1 MGEAD
6 RHLVDAGPAWKL
18 KLPPFHVLVHS
29 PLKWTST
36 LRCVH
41 YLRAVHHL
49 PLPSFVCLAP
59 RLAVTLALAFPT
71 KRMTY
76 EKLLVCVLGSCE
88 TMANTSV
95 VCTDKS
101 GTLTQNVMTVVAGS
115 VGICLWT
122 TLRKASARSHQPPPY
137 SPITPSPRNL
147 FSLDLDDK
155 PRFEKLSILAL
166 PILHSH
172 STHLFL

>member
-1 MGEAD
+1 M
-6 RHLVDAGPAWKL
+6 
-18 KLPPFHVLVHS
+18 
-29 PLKWTST
+29 
-36 LRCVH
+36 
-41 YLRAVHHL
+41 
-49 PLPSFVCLAP
+49 
-59 RLAVTLALAFPT
+59 AVTLALAFPT

-88 TMANTSV
+88 TMANASV

-147 FSLDLDDK
+147 FGLNLDDK
-155 PRFEKLSILAL
+155 TRFEKLSILAQ
-166 PILHSH
+166 
-172 STHLFL
+172 STTTPSNSGDLTTSACSLATGTWRLWCWRFRMRTICLG